1 MPRLTDPKAIRA
13 RLEED
18 RPWTAFALADLEP
31 PYSDHATWFVPS
43 ATPHAIGLLYRAFGT
58 PIVLCAGQSDE
69 WPVVLREMD
78 AAIGDAPDVYAV
90 VRPHV
95 LPVVRSL
102 YDAIE
107 ERAMIR
113 MLLEE
118 SHFHPAFPDGPA
130 RVGPADLDAIK
141 RLFEDEPPPF
151 FLPSML
157 EDGIYYGIQEG
168 NRLVALAGTHVVARE
183 VSVAALG
190 NIYTRPD
197 RRGRGL
203 ATAVTSAVARDLL
216 QMGIATVVLNVREDN
231 HPAVRVYER
240 LGFRGYCTYFEVPAR
255 RQQPVMK
262 VREEQ

>member
-31 PYSDHATWFVPS
+31 PYADHATWFVPS

-90 VRPHV
+90 VRPPV

-118 SHFHPAFPDGPA
+118 SHFQPAFPDAPA
-130 RVGPADLDAIK
+130 RVGPEDLDAIK
-141 RLFEDEPPPF
+141 LLFDDEPPPF

-157 EDGIYYGIQEG
+157 EDGIYYGIREG
-168 NRLVALAGTHVVARE
+168 QRLVALGGTHVVARE

-190 NIYTRPD
+190 NIHTRPD
-197 RRGRGL
+197 CRGRGL
-203 ATAVTSAVARDLL
+203 ATAVTSAVVRDLL
-216 QMGIATVVLNVREDN
+216 HMGIATVVLNVREDN
-231 HPAVRVYER
+231 HPAVHVYER
-240 LGFRGYCTYFEVPAR
+240 IGFRRYCMYYEVPAR
-255 RQQPVMK
+255 RLRM
-262 VREEQ
+262 